1 MSTGLSKPQ
10 SNLPAIA
17 HQQDMPAH
25 LIKAVGEKPL
35 GLDIVRQYVRPPR
48 AKIVQ
53 PQSGAELR
61 KEFAEGT
68 VILQPGNVI
77 ISSMPF
83 DNATKRHLEESL
95 PFTFV
100 PLFFYPEYFI
110 FNPIEVPSLPTI
122 RDRTTDPKHE
132 IAVRARNK
140 ATWEAP
146 CPEDTTNKFVIR
158 FVEVLTY
165 MVHITSVSE
174 PAAIDALWGKP
185 LSMTFMRGEHKTG
198 TKFSGDIMLRKADIF
213 ANVFQANT
221 AHRIRDRFNWYGYNI
236 TAPMQG
242 SQWVESA
249 EEFAYYK
256 SLYEDLQGAYEQG
269 LLLSDVGDGEDIIDT
284 TATPQVNANAP
295 NAQY

>member
-1 MSTGLSKPQ
+1 MSTQLT
-10 SNLPAIA
+10 PASQQTGIA
-17 HQQDMPAH
+17 NTQQPMPAH

-61 KEFAEGT
+61 QAFPDGT
-68 VILQPGNVI
+68 VIMQPGNVL
-77 ISSMPF
+77 ISEMPF
-83 DNATKRHLEESL
+83 DAVTRRHLTESL

-110 FNPIEVPSLPTI
+110 FNPIAITSLPTI
-122 RDRTTDPKHE
+122 RERSTDPKSE
-132 IAVRARNK
+132 IAARARNK
-140 ATWEAP
+140 NLWTMP
-146 CPEDTTNKFVIR
+146 CPEDTTGKEVCR

-165 MVHITSVSE
+165 VVHISSVSE
-174 PAAIDALWGKP
+174 PALIDALWGKP
-185 LSMTFMRGEHKTG
+185 LTMTFARGEHKTG

-221 AHRIRDRFNWYGYNI
+221 AQRVKDRFQWFGYNI

-256 SLYEDLQGAYEQG
+256 GLFEDLASAHAQG
-269 LLLSDVGDGEDIIDT
+269 LLLSEQDDDDNVID
-284 TATPQVNANAP
+284 ATPTVNANAP